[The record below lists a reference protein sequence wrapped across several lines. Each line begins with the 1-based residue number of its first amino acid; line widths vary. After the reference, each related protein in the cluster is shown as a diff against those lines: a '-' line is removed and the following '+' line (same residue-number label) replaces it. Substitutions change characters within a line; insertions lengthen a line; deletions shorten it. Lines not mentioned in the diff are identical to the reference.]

1 MVMAM
6 TGPPSSRA
14 PFRLASSGDIPSSMC
29 RWMFSTTT
37 MASSTTSPI
46 ASTMASSV
54 SRLMV
59 KPIASMRKQ
68 APTSDSGIATIG
80 MMTERTEPRK
90 RKMTTTTMT
99 SASTSVLMTSSIAL
113 WM

>member
-1 MVMAM
+1 M
-6 TGPPSSRA
+6 
-14 PFRLASSGDIPSSMC
+14 PSSMC

-37 MASSTTSPI
+37 IASSTTSPI
-46 ASTMASSV
+46 ASTMARSV
-54 SRLMV
+54 SRLIV

-68 APTSDSGIATIG
+68 APTSESGMATIG

-90 RKMTTTTMT
+90 RKMTTITIT
-99 SASTSVLMTSSIAL
+99 SASTSVCMTSLIAS